1 MANEKA
7 KKEVNRSEFI
17 CTALTKSPDL
27 QLKQINLLWAK
38 AGHIGTISNALY
50 YQVRAKLGIKTE
62 RAWVQAGGPET
73 TGSLEPESERTKS
86 PNADLVRAVQD
97 RTEDI
102 LDLYEEVE
110 GDRPVIVFDFLR
122 RTICAYH
129 YEQYKST
136 LSVES
141 QALYDQEY
149 EKALAGDKV
158 LVLVWDRAT
167 GRLVITTF
175 DRD

>member
-1 MANEKA
+1 MA
-7 KKEVNRSEFI
+7 
-17 CTALTKSPDL
+17 
-27 QLKQINLLWAK
+27 
-38 AGHIGTISNALY
+38 
-50 YQVRAKLGIKTE
+50 RARQK
-62 RAWVQAGGPET
+62 
-73 TGSLEPESERTKS
+73 KS

-110 GDRPVIVFDFLR
+110 DDRPVLVLDFQKQ
-122 RTICAYH
+122 TIGGITMR
-129 YEQYKST
+129 YKT
-136 LSVES
+136 RLSVES
-141 QALYDQEY
+141 QAVYDQEY
-149 EKALAGDKV
+149 EKALAEDKI